1 MRPHKQ
7 QIVAWVL
14 AASLGLIFAPA
25 VLPAYEGGE
34 TSATTGSGDRYKTT
48 ISEVTKGELKPE
60 DARQVSV
67 LGSRILVH
75 INNAARFVDEGKA
88 EEAKTELGNA
98 QTLVKVVRDMLPVTT
113 VSTSIKDAQGTE
125 IYRYEDRVQDDQLP
139 IIEDLIK
146 VEVVQPLVDAKKEQA
161 TLKGVQLADADL
173 IHTVVLLNLTYVE
186 GKIKQA
192 FAHLNDL
199 DKVRSDLF
207 AAVSNG
213 IRLTVNK
220 QDDPLVRVQAA
231 LRLAEQQV
239 REGKHD
245 GAKANLAIARIQLDG
260 YRTLVGDA
268 SATAAV
274 DLEREIAALEDKTRE
289 AGAADLPLR
298 DL

>member
-1 MRPHKQ
+1 
-7 QIVAWVL
+7 
-14 AASLGLIFAPA
+14 
-25 VLPAYEGGE
+25 
-34 TSATTGSGDRYKTT
+34 
-48 ISEVTKGELKPE
+48 
-60 DARQVSV
+60 
-67 LGSRILVH
+67 
-75 INNAARFVDEGKA
+75 
-88 EEAKTELGNA
+88 
-98 QTLVKVVRDMLPVTT
+98 
-113 VSTSIKDAQGTE
+113 
-125 IYRYEDRVQDDQLP
+125 VQDDQLP

-289 AGAADLPLR
+289 AGAADKIREFWNRVSGWFTEEPGAAR
-298 DL
+298 QTTGGKEEQTGNNAKEAQTNAKDKTR